1 MFDPVR
7 AACRV
12 LDYNQSVRSL
22 AASTLGSILGTYT
35 LSALL
40 SERWAGR
47 GRAGRRQGLLREE
60 IATTVMKTFRKAC
73 DPWGVTVER
82 VEVNLFYII
91 KCLLL
96 SVQNWI

>member
-12 LDYNQSVRSL
+12 LDYDQVSQLFITNIFINTFFFQSVRSL

-40 SERWAGR
+40 AER
-47 GRAGRRQGLLREE
+47 
-60 IATTVMKTFRKAC
+60 
-73 DPWGVTVER
+73 
-82 VEVNLFYII
+82 
-91 KCLLL
+91 
-96 SVQNWI
+96 